1 MRESSAPHP
10 WTRAAP
16 VFRPTDEEFA
26 DFAAYI
32 AKIEPECAESGI
44 CKIVPPPSWRGP
56 RAPPQ
61 PSGYMLKSPIQQHV
75 ISNCAGLYQLLNQE
89 RPRISLE
96 RFGRQAMAAAEKA
109 GLAALDE
116 AAAVDAFWSGVATAK
131 PPLYAAD
138 IDDSLFPPANE
149 LDAWN
154 LRALPDLLRKGPTA
168 LRERLPGVNTPML
181 YYGQWRSTFT
191 LHVEDMDLFSINC
204 APPPPRNSRRA
215 IRRAIFPRNFAQF
228 SDARNPPSQTCTR
241 ARRSSGWAARSG
253 TPT

>member
-1 MRESSAPHP
+1 
-10 WTRAAP
+10 
-16 VFRPTDEEFA
+16 
-26 DFAAYI
+26 
-32 AKIEPECAESGI
+32 
-44 CKIVPPPSWRGP
+44 
-56 RAPPQ
+56 
-61 PSGYMLKSPIQQHV
+61 MLKSPIQQHV

-154 LRALPDLLRKGPTA
+154 LRALPDLLRTVATNVGADPPIDLRAPWYERCPRTAGTCRLMQRDGLHPNNAGTELIARTFARA
-168 LRERLPGVNTPML
+168 LRHRE
-181 YYGQWRSTFT
+181 SK
-191 LHVEDMDLFSINC
+191 
-204 APPPPRNSRRA
+204 RA
-215 IRRAIFPRNFAQF
+215 
-228 SDARNPPSQTCTR
+228 S
-241 ARRSSGWAARSG
+241 
-253 TPT
+253 

>member
-1 MRESSAPHP
+1 
-10 WTRAAP
+10 
-16 VFRPTDEEFA
+16 
-26 DFAAYI
+26 
-32 AKIEPECAESGI
+32 
-44 CKIVPPPSWRGP
+44 
-56 RAPPQ
+56 
-61 PSGYMLKSPIQQHV
+61 
-75 ISNCAGLYQLLNQE
+75 
-89 RPRISLE
+89 
-96 RFGRQAMAAAEKA
+96 MAAAEKA

-204 APPPPRNSRRA
+204 APPPRNSGAQFSARNS
-215 IRRAIFPRNFAQF
+215 PRNFAQF
-228 SDARNPPSQTCTR
+228 SDAPNPPSQTCTR
-241 ARRSSGWAARSG
+241 ARRSSGSAARSG